1 MAVNEAQ
8 AVDIPTVDPGVLARH
23 LAWQRSMQ
31 LAVACEFD
39 EHRAQGD
46 TVVIMSEG
54 KIVSL
59 GPGQY

>member
-1 MAVNEAQ
+1 MSEAQ
-8 AVDIPTVDPGVLARH
+8 VVDVPTVDPDVLARH

-31 LAVACEFD
+31 MAVARELD
-39 EHRAQGD
+39 EHRGQGH
-46 TVVIMSEG
+46 TIVIMRDG

>member
-1 MAVNEAQ
+1 MSEAQ
-8 AVDIPTVDPGVLARH
+8 VVDAAAVEPEVLARH

-31 LAVACEFD
+31 AAVARNLD
-39 EHRAQGD
+39 EHRGKGHA
-46 TVVIMSEG
+46 VVILREG